1 MQKRFRVRLE
11 LRSGTEAQMVISG
24 NKSVCGG
31 GRISVGANVLHF
43 MDGRVGV
50 GRVLERSDGAH
61 WGDCDSQ
68 LEDYLILRRAIS

>member
-1 MQKRFRVRLE
+1 M
-11 LRSGTEAQMVISG
+11 
-24 NKSVCGG
+24 
-31 GRISVGANVLHF
+31 GANVLHF

-50 GRVLERSDGAH
+50 GRVLERSDGAD